1 MEIEST
7 GLAIGLV
14 VGGIAGAIAK
24 GQLDSN
30 KSSNLLETKNNQ
42 INSLIKE
49 KELLLNKNTKLSE
62 EIEYLQE
69 ENARIKKKFN
79 QHDDLQDD
87 LKDELEDTKTKIEK
101 LKKENQ
107 ELFNQ
112 AKSYKEA
119 CEAARKTN

>member
-101 LKKENQ
+101 LKKKIKNY
-107 ELFNQ
+107 LIKLNLIKKP
-112 AKSYKEA
+112 AK
-119 CEAARKTN
+119 R